1 MFELLRRFSLWL
13 GHGLLV
19 LGIWPYVCLTF
30 LKDDYLNKRFI
41 SSSWSCFFPHVHY
54 NLYPNILI
62 ISSKLVRDRNM
73 WPSNFH
79 FFDSFQRYREVS
91 TSFKEETARFVS
103 KVKSLRI
110 VASLGLSFLQKE
122 PPEVFYE
129 KRYS

>member
-1 MFELLRRFSLWL
+1 MFELLRRFSLCL

-19 LGIWPYVCLTF
+19 LGIWLYVCLTF
-30 LKDDYLNKRFI
+30 LKDSYLNKRFI
-41 SSSWSCFFPHVHY
+41 SSSWSCSFPHVHY

-62 ISSKLVRDRNM
+62 ISSNLVRDGNM

-91 TSFKEETARFVS
+91 TSFKGEAARFVN

-122 PPEVFYE
+122 PPEVSYE